1 MIKLDLIRGYLRIL
15 RQDHVAVG
23 FFEDPADG
31 AYCAVGALPHHTS
44 EAWAVNAPR
53 SASSVL
59 DDAARRV
66 FRATIFEVNDRKG
79 RDAVLQVYRE
89 AILHG

>member
-15 RQDHVAVG
+15 RQDRVPVG
-23 FFEDPADG
+23 VSYEG
-31 AYCAVGALPHHTS
+31 STRCAVNALPHHTTAAWDNPPNAS
-44 EAWAVNAPR
+44 TALNEAPV
-53 SASSVL
+53 
-59 DDAARRV
+59 RV
-66 FRATIFEVNDRKG
+66 FGAPIFDVNDKKG